1 MLNKLPLFKTIVF
14 LIVLSF
20 TFILRAHN
28 YERVP
33 TPNHLDEQ
41 LYAWSGINLVETG
54 VPISWSTLP
63 YPVRSEVYKGEV
75 NYKGGSPRASVTLY
89 KPWLD
94 EPPLFSLLVGW
105 FAHLYG
111 ANRDNF
117 IPSSYI
123 RIPTVLISAL
133 TSIFIFLIAKKIGGF
148 WRGILA
154 MLIYGTVPIM
164 VFSARLAMPE
174 TLIAFLLTFMIYLL
188 MLFWQKPNFWYI
200 APIPL
205 IVGIAGL
212 SKPTGYLLI
221 ILALYFT
228 FEKLYKIDKTKTAI
242 KYCLYLIIA
251 SIPFIVAFFIYG
263 MHYDAE
269 IFKIIYGVQSHRPT
283 GFGSLAWYFITPG
296 VDTVVLRDSW
306 FVFCLISAV
315 YFIFTAKDGIQRFV
329 TIPFIFSVAVVMFT
343 GGESDLLAW
352 YRYPSYPFLA
362 ILGAWGIEYLVKKA
376 DFFTT
381 FFAAGMLLGNRMLLV
396 NAFRPRVETS
406 TYRTVF
412 SSLML
417 PSLADTILSKDWLKA
432 ISRLIIVVIVVT
444 GMWFNIKYIY
454 NAYELECQSK
464 TCPMVPTTSLSRV
477 YFPFFWHFLV
487 LEK

>member
-1 MLNKLPLFKTIVF
+1 MLNKFPLFKTIAF
-14 LIVLSF
+14 FIVLSF

-33 TPNHLDEQ
+33 TSNHLDEQ

-54 VPISWSTLP
+54 VPVSWSTLP

-111 ANRDNF
+111 ANRNDF

-123 RIPTVLISAL
+123 RIPTVLISTL

-148 WRGILA
+148 WRGVLA

-164 VFSARLAMPE
+164 VFAARLAMPE
-174 TLIAFLLTFMIYLL
+174 TLIAFLLTLMVYLL

-205 IVGIAGL
+205 VAGIAGL

-221 ILALYFT
+221 LLALYFT
-228 FEKLYKIDKTKTAI
+228 FEKLYKIGKTKTAI
-242 KYCLYLIIA
+242 RYCLYLIIA
-251 SIPFIVAFFIYG
+251 SIPFIVAFFLYG

-269 IFKIIYGVQSHRPT
+269 IFKIIYGVQSQRPT

-296 VDTVVLRDSW
+296 VDTV
-306 FVFCLISAV
+306 FN
-315 YFIFTAKDGIQRFV
+315 G
-329 TIPFIFSVAVVMFT
+329 
-343 GGESDLLAW
+343 LLQS
-352 YRYPSYPFLA
+352 P
-362 ILGAWGIEYLVKKA
+362 
-376 DFFTT
+376 
-381 FFAAGMLLGNRMLLV
+381 
-396 NAFRPRVETS
+396 
-406 TYRTVF
+406 
-412 SSLML
+412 
-417 PSLADTILSKDWLKA
+417 LS
-432 ISRLIIVVIVVT
+432 SRL
-444 GMWFNIKYIY
+444 
-454 NAYELECQSK
+454 L
-464 TCPMVPTTSLSRV
+464 L
-477 YFPFFWHFLV
+477 
-487 LEK
+487 